1 MPIFLLNERLAFPD
15 PAQAD
20 PSGILAVGGDLS
32 PARLLLAYSL
42 GIFPWY
48 DETQSPILWHAP
60 PERMVLLPDEV
71 HVSRTM
77 QKVFRRGHFQI
88 RYDTAFRQVI
98 EACASTPRPDQ
109 DGTWL
114 NAEMMDA
121 YCELHARGFA
131 HSAETWC
138 DGRLVGGLY
147 GVVMGT
153 AFFGESMFSHA
164 DNASKAAFIASV
176 RALGG
181 LGYTLI
187 DCQVYTEHLDS
198 LGARAWP
205 RRTFTAALAKA
216 IQGRPTRL
224 WPQTP
229 PPPLPRTRSRPG

>member
-1 MPIFLLNERLAFPD
+1 MPIFLLNDRLTFPD
-15 PAQAD
+15 PEVAD

-32 PARLLLAYSL
+32 PARLLLAYSR

-60 PERMVLLPDEV
+60 PERMVLLPSQL
-71 HVSRTM
+71 HISRTM
-77 QKVFRRGHFQI
+77 RKVLRRGHYEVC
-88 RYDTAFRQVI
+88 YDTAFRQVT
-98 EACASTPRPDQ
+98 EACAATPRPGQ

-114 NAEMMDA
+114 NQEMMAA

-138 DGRLVGGLY
+138 EGRLVGGLY

-164 DNASKAAFIASV
+164 DNASKFAFIHCV
-176 RALGG
+176 RALQG
-181 LGYTLI
+181 LGYTLV

-205 RRTFTAALAKA
+205 RRAFTAALAQA
-216 IQGRPTRL
+216 LRGRPRRP
-224 WPQTP
+224 WPGG
-229 PPPLPRTRSRPG
+229 PG